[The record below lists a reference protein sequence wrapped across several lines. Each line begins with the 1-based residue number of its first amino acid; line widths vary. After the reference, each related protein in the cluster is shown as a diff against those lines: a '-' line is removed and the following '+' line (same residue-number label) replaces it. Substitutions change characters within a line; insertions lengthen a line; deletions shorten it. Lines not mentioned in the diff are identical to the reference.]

1 MLLTSTLSDAPTFGD
16 LLKQLRKRAGLK
28 QGELAARV
36 GFSGAMLSRLEQN
49 ERLPDL
55 QLIIDTFVPALG
67 LQDEPHLATRLV
79 ELAALARGERP
90 QTAILHQRQSTVV
103 VSGQASDSP
112 SALPVPPSELI
123 GREQEVNL
131 LCTRLQNHNGRL
143 LTLLGPP
150 GIGKTRLALAV
161 AARMQH
167 IYQGGAHF
175 IPLAAINQADRVATT
190 LAIQLG
196 ISDTSQK
203 PAHQKL
209 IEFLRHKQILLI
221 LDNFEQLIVAA
232 PLLAELLSEC
242 PNLSLLVTSRE
253 RLHLRAEQRYNVPSL
268 ALSAS
273 VALFIQRAQA
283 IDAEFT
289 PSAQQQPILEAIC
302 RKLDCLPLAI
312 ELCASRIEFFT
323 PKQLLARLQD
333 QRLDLLSDGPSDLPA
348 QHRTL
353 RNAIHRSYT
362 LLNGDEQSLFCGLSV
377 FVSSFAGEAVQALGF
392 AEYTLQSLLQKSL
405 VHHAPALEEQRRFL
419 LLETLREYAG
429 EQLQSSG
436 QTNALRQRH
445 AEYYLTLVEEATRQI
460 PGKQQLVWLQ
470 RLDAELENLRA
481 AFHYFL
487 QHRPVNALS
496 LAGALKE
503 FWYTRG
509 YFQEGQQ
516 WLTQALSAC
525 QPITLLGG
533 YLPAQARALLS
544 LAQLAQHQGD
554 RQQALQWVDE
564 SIALYRQLGDRW
576 GTAEALRESG
586 WVMYG
591 LHQKQPTLAR
601 FEESLQLFRQTGD
614 QAKIA
619 SLLTT
624 LVHLQAGKEFDYT
637 QSITYLRESILL
649 LRTTDDTN
657 ALFFALTSQADFE
670 LQYGNY
676 NAAEVVLNE
685 SLNIAQ
691 ALGMQRDRAIALSQ
705 MGNVKLCQGD
715 APSALGYVQA
725 ALEIAQT
732 IGDRDHCM
740 HDWLLLGKVQKAL
753 DNLPAAQAAFAETLA
768 LCLSLE
774 NRHVASECLLHCGEI
789 ALNQKNDRWAVQLF
803 AATQKMFDTL
813 TPYLKPIDNTGL
825 IEQIDQARTRLSEA
839 DFATAW
845 AVGQGWSFEQAVSTA
860 RQWIVA
866 L

>member
-1 MLLTSTLSDAPTFGD
+1 M
-16 LLKQLRKRAGLK
+16 
-28 QGELAARV
+28 
-36 GFSGAMLSRLEQN
+36 
-49 ERLPDL
+49 
-55 QLIIDTFVPALG
+55 
-67 LQDEPHLATRLV
+67 
-79 ELAALARGERP
+79 
-90 QTAILHQRQSTVV
+90 
-103 VSGQASDSP
+103 
-112 SALPVPPSELI
+112 
-123 GREQEVNL
+123 
-131 LCTRLQNHNGRL
+131 
-143 LTLLGPP
+143 
-150 GIGKTRLALAV
+150 
-161 AARMQH
+161 
-167 IYQGGAHF
+167 
-175 IPLAAINQADRVATT
+175 
-190 LAIQLG
+190 
-196 ISDTSQK
+196 
-203 PAHQKL
+203 
-209 IEFLRHKQILLI
+209 
-221 LDNFEQLIVAA
+221 
-232 PLLAELLSEC
+232 
-242 PNLSLLVTSRE
+242 
-253 RLHLRAEQRYNVPSL
+253 
-268 ALSAS
+268 
-273 VALFIQRAQA
+273 
-283 IDAEFT
+283 
-289 PSAQQQPILEAIC
+289 
-302 RKLDCLPLAI
+302 
-312 ELCASRIEFFT
+312 
-323 PKQLLARLQD
+323 
-333 QRLDLLSDGPSDLPA
+333 
-348 QHRTL
+348 
-353 RNAIHRSYT
+353 
-362 LLNGDEQSLFCGLSV
+362 
-377 FVSSFAGEAVQALGF
+377 
-392 AEYTLQSLLQKSL
+392 
-405 VHHAPALEEQRRFL
+405 
-419 LLETLREYAG
+419 
-429 EQLQSSG
+429 
-436 QTNALRQRH
+436 
-445 AEYYLTLVEEATRQI
+445 
-460 PGKQQLVWLQ
+460 
-470 RLDAELENLRA
+470 
-481 AFHYFL
+481 
-487 QHRPVNALS
+487 
-496 LAGALKE
+496 
-503 FWYTRG
+503 
-509 YFQEGQQ
+509 
-516 WLTQALSAC
+516 
-525 QPITLLGG
+525 
-533 YLPAQARALLS
+533 LS
-544 LAQLAQHQGD
+544 LAQLTQHQGD